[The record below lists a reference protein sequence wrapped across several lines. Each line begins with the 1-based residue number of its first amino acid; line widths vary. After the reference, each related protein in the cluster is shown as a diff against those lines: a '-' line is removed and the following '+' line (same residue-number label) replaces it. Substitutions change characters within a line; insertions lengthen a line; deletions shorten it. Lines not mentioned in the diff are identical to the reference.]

1 MRDILLNFRIV
12 SFYFLHVPALHPPP
26 HPGYLIACVGFR
38 SRVSSSEVADYRC
51 FCGRGIVDFFD
62 ILMEVMDPFS

>member
-1 MRDILLNFRIV
+1 M
-12 SFYFLHVPALHPPP
+12 PPP
-26 HPGYLIACVGFR
+26 PTHHHILGLLVDLTACVGFR
-38 SRVSSSEVADYRC
+38 SRISTSEVADYRC